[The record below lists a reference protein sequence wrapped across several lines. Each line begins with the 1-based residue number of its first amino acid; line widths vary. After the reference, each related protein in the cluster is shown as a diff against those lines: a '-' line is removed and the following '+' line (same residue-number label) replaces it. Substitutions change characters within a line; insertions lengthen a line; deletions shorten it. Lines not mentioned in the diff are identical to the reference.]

1 MVIIIAKLTLIVNV
15 LVVLMMSLEHILVM
29 LEVIRLDLLL
39 DAIFA
44 CLGYPF
50 LMVILGDLLL
60 FERARLIVITRFA
73 SKSD

>member
-29 LEVIRLDLLL
+29 LEVICLDVLV
-39 DAIFA
+39 DTIFS
-44 CLGYPF
+44 CLGSSF